1 MNYVLDLH
9 THSLASGHA
18 YNTIREMAQ
27 AAAGKGLEML
37 GITEHGIAMAGSCD
51 IVYFENYKMLD
62 RSFYGVDLL
71 FGVELNIMD
80 TKGTVDMDGNL
91 LKKMDVVIAS
101 MHTQCFCPKSRS
113 ENTETYIQ
121 VMKNPYI
128 NIIGHP
134 DDGHFPVD
142 YEKLVQAA
150 GDHHI
155 LLEVNNASLDPR
167 CSRLNGEENI
177 KVMLY
182 YCKKYQVPVI
192 INSDSHTDS
201 LIGSH
206 GYAEKLMKEIGFP
219 EALVV
224 NREAAAVK
232 PFINRFKY

>member
-1 MNYVLDLH
+1 MDYVLDLH
-9 THSLASGHA
+9 SHSLASGHA

-37 GITEHGIAMAGSCD
+37 GITEHGVAMPGSCN
-51 IVYFENYKMLD
+51 IVYFENYKILD

-71 FGVELNIMD
+71 FGVELNIID
-80 TKGTVDMDGNL
+80 TNGTVDMDETL
-91 LKKMDVVIAS
+91 IKKMDVVIAS
-101 MHTQCFCPKSRS
+101 MHTICFSSKSRN

-142 YEKLVQAA
+142 YEGLVQAA
-150 GDHHI
+150 KDHQI

-167 CSRLNGEENI
+167 CNRLNGEENI
-177 KVMLY
+177 NAMLN

-206 GYAEKLMKEIGFP
+206 AYAEALMRKIDFP
-219 EALVV
+219 DDLVV
-224 NREAAAVK
+224 NRSAAAAK
-232 PFINRFKY
+232 PFINRYK